1 MKSIMMKKINILF
14 FLALL
19 LFSCVDEKDIP
30 IVTPEPEDGYI
41 NLTVKL
47 PGVATPTSYVLPEED
62 ENLIEEID
70 ILVFGQEGNQE
81 KYLYKVEGTTIL
93 DVSGNV
99 NKKTFKAKLK
109 YSNTNVRL
117 VVLANSR
124 SSMKVFPEGT
134 LKENVLNDLIFEASN
149 VWPVPS
155 GGRFKGFPMWG
166 ETASVSINP
175 SEKLPEVS
183 LIRALAKIDV
193 VVDAESGPAL
203 GFGNKFKLHQVSVH
217 NFVDKGYV
225 SPNKDGFQNNKV
237 TQPNVASGWSASS
250 RKDYSVIPSA
260 SNINQEFFREIYVP
274 ESKSGNTCIIVAAYY
289 DNSSQPRYYRLD
301 FANEVIQGTPQY
313 LPILRN
319 HRYYFNI
326 TGLNNSG
333 YATYNEAAQS
343 KGSNLVYDL
352 KIVDE
357 RINNIKYN
365 NQYYLGTNEGTL
377 RVENFNNVQN
387 PGDLIGTTTTEVLV
401 TTNDDSGWT
410 ATVDNTHASWLSID
424 KNKGGSSGTTE
435 IIKVTLEPLVN
446 AFERVGYIDIVAGS
460 LQNRVKIVQRA
471 GANCYMVKP
480 GETVNIPM
488 TMSNADG
495 VERIKVNSN
504 CDVGVLWESQNAV
517 LGIKSYAIETDRRTG
532 YISLTAGSNKG
543 NALIVIKDKSTDE
556 ILWSWHIWVMDQSIR
571 EFEYR
576 NNVFMERNLGAVSND
591 DPERYGFL
599 YQWGRKDP
607 FPGAF
612 GTAYGSGT
620 IFVEVEIIKTSADEV
635 TKIEPVIL
643 ADNFEEARKNPNT
656 FYTSNHAP
664 NFNWY
669 GTTAS
674 NNNLWNNAGKKTPYD
689 PCPSGWKVPTSGSGE
704 SSAWFG
710 LNSSNSAAE
719 WAKSWLWHF
728 SYYPATG
735 KLDGFDGKLKEA
747 GLTGYLWSATPSVS
761 QAYGFKYG
769 STDSNINTS
778 YTSNRVDGHAVRCVK
793 EILD

>member
-19 LFSCVDEKDIP
+19 LFSCVDEKDVP

-93 DVSGNV
+93 DVSGNA

-117 VVLANSR
+117 VVIANSR
-124 SSMKVFPEGT
+124 SSMKDFPEGT
-134 LKENVLNDLIFEASN
+134 LKENVLNDLVFEASN
-149 VWPVPS
+149 VWPTPS

-193 VVDAESGPAL
+193 VVDAESGPSL

-217 NFVDKGYV
+217 NFVDKGYI

-237 TQPNVASGWSASS
+237 TQPNVSSAWSASS
-250 RKDYSVIPSA
+250 RKDYSVIPSS

-274 ESKSGNTCIIVAAYY
+274 ESKPESTCIIVAAYY
-289 DNSSQPRYYRLD
+289 DNSAQPRFYRLD
-301 FANEVIQGTPQY
+301 FANEVVQGVPQY

-333 YATYNEAAQS
+333 YATYNEAANN

-357 RINNIKYN
+357 RINNIHYN

-377 RVENFNNVQN
+377 RVENFNNVKN
-387 PGDLIGTTTTEVLV
+387 AGDLIGTTTTEILV
-401 TTNDDSGWT
+401 TTNDESGWK
-410 ATVDNTHASWLSID
+410 ATVDNNYSSWLSID
-424 KNKGGSSGTTE
+424 KNSGGSAGTTE

-446 AFERVGYIDIVAGS
+446 AFERVGYVDIVAGS
-460 LQNRVKIVQRA
+460 LKNTVKIVQRA
-471 GANCYMVKP
+471 GANCYVVKT
-480 GETVNIPM
+480 GETINIPI

-495 VERIKVNSN
+495 TERIKINSD
-504 CDVGVLWESQNAV
+504 CIVETLWESQNSV
-517 LGIKSYAIETDRRTG
+517 SDIKFYAIDTDRRAG
-532 YISLTAGSNKG
+532 YIRVTGGSKG
-543 NALIVIKDKSTDE
+543 NALVVIRDNSSKE
-556 ILWSWHIWVMDQSIR
+556 ILWSWHVWVTNQSIR
-571 EFEYR
+571 ELEYR
-576 NNVFMERNLGAVSND
+576 DNIFMDRNLGAVSND

-612 GTAYGSGT
+612 GIAYGSGT

-635 TKIEPVIL
+635 TKIESVTL
-643 ADNFEEARKNPNT
+643 ANNFEEARKNPNT
-656 FYTSNHAP
+656 FYISSYAP
-664 NFNWY
+664 YFDWY
-669 GTTAS
+669 GTNNS
-674 NNNLWNNAGKKTPYD
+674 NNSLWDRSGNKTPYD
-689 PCPSGWKVPTSGSGE
+689 PCPPGWKVPTSGSGNN
-704 SSAWFG
+704 SAWFG
-710 LNSSNSAAE
+710 LNSNNSAVD
-719 WAKSWLWHF
+719 WNKGWQWHF
-728 SYYPATG
+728 SIYPATG

-747 GLTGYLWSATPSVS
+747 GSTGYLWSASPSSS

-778 YTSNRVDGHAVRCVK
+778 YTGNRVDGHAVRCAK